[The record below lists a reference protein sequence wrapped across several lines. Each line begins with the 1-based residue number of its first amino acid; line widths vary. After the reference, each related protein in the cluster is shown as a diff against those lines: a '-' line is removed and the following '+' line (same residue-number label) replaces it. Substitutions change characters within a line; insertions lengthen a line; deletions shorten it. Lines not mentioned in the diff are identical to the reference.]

1 MLKQPVRTS
10 LSDFIKT
17 SMGSQFVI
25 PVYQRNY
32 TWNPEKETTR
42 FMADIENL
50 LNQKSTN
57 HFLGIIIYME
67 SEVSTM
73 FRQLQIV
80 DGQQRL
86 TTSFI
91 FLLALKNEA
100 LAKKN
105 KMVAEMID
113 DYYLYNRHTKE
124 EAKLRLK
131 PTISDDDVYSKIIYG
146 NGENCTR
153 KEKESIVYRNYDFIL
168 HRIRELERN
177 HSLLEILDT
186 LAKVDILE
194 FPLSETDNAQ
204 QIFESI
210 NSTGAP
216 LTSADLIRNYIL
228 MNHTNEVQER
238 WYKVYWKPLEAYYP
252 ESRKLEDFFRCYLAV
267 KTYSLLSRR
276 DVYDGFKDY
285 WSAIKQDTEEGLK
298 DIGRYC
304 RYMYE
309 IYNGPIQG
317 KLAEAALEDFRK
329 NESRLPAPFLMEMA
343 HLYDTKKISE
353 REFAALVQTIDSYM
367 TRRALCGKDTGALSR
382 YFPTLLRSVM
392 MGFQKKQQDIIT
404 LTKVNLINY
413 NRGKALAMPTDDQLR
428 TQLREINAYSLMCIR
443 PVLDRIEHFGA
454 HAKVD
459 LEDLNIE
466 HIMPQTPNNWW
477 KKNAGV
483 EDDDDYT
490 AVCNLI
496 GNLTLCAE
504 MDNSKI
510 GNKNFAYKKKVLEKT
525 NHIRMNT
532 KILKLKHWTKQDVLN
547 RCDELANI
555 IIKIYPYSMGRE
567 ETTTKN
573 TNMLILSTPSV
584 EARAMIRK
592 NNVQILT
599 GSTMKA
605 YGDKEMKANRNQFIR
620 LYDRG
625 IIKET
630 QDGKMEFIQN
640 YSFHDLNEA
649 ASFLMHRGGENS
661 NAWKYEDGRG
671 LNEPLKQE
679 KSSAVSKPKKNEENH
694 PSHKPSHVSRS
705 RKQVGLNSQPTRKSN
720 RKHETKTQNKR
731 YSRQNRPHSNIHP
744 QSEKSKATKKIQT
757 GGRVLFAGERE
768 R

>member
-32 TWNPEKETTR
+32 TWNPEKETAR
-42 FMADIENL
+42 YMSDIENL
-50 LNQKSTN
+50 LNKKTTN
-57 HFLGIIIYME
+57 HFLGIVIYME
-67 SEVSTM
+67 SEISAM

-91 FLLALKNEA
+91 FLLALKQEA
-100 LAKKN
+100 LSKKN
-105 KMVAEMID
+105 KTVADMID

-131 PTISDDDVYSKIIYG
+131 PTISDDDVYAKIVYG
-146 NGENCTR
+146 NVENCSR

-168 HRIRELERN
+168 RRIRELEK
-177 HSLLEILDT
+177 HHTLLEILDT
-186 LAKVDILE
+186 LAKIDILE

-204 QIFESI
+204 EIFESI

-228 MNHTNEVQER
+228 MNHTDEVQER
-238 WYKVYWKPLEAYYP
+238 WYKVYWQPLEAYYP

-276 DVYDGFKDY
+276 DVYEGFKEY
-285 WSAIKQDTEEGLK
+285 WSNTKQDPEEGLK
-298 DIGRYC
+298 DIGRFC

-309 IYNGPIQG
+309 IYNGPMNG
-317 KLAEAALEDFRK
+317 KLAEEALEDFRK

-343 HLYDTKKISE
+343 HLYATKKISE
-353 REFAALVQTIDSYM
+353 REFSAIVRLIDTYM
-367 TRRALCGKDTGALSR
+367 TRRALCGNDSGALSR

-392 MGFQKKQQDIIT
+392 MGYHPKKKQDILT

-428 TQLREINAYSLMCIR
+428 SQLKEINAYSLMCIR
-443 PVLDRIEHFGA
+443 PVLDRIEHFGS

-466 HIMPQTPNNWW
+466 HIMPQTPNKWW
-477 KKNAGV
+477 KNVSGAQD
-483 EDDDDYT
+483 EEEYT
-490 AVCNLI
+490 FLCNLI

-504 MDNSKI
+504 YDNSVV
-510 GNKNFAYKKKVLEKT
+510 GNKDFIFKKKVLSKT

-532 KILKLKHWTKQDVLN
+532 EILHTKHWTKKEILA
-547 RCDELANI
+547 RCDKLTDI
-555 IIKIYPYSMGRE
+555 ILKIYPYNMGRE
-567 ETTTKN
+567 EVAPQN
-573 TNMLILSTPSV
+573 TNMVTLSSPSV
-584 EARAMIRK
+584 EARAIIHK
-592 NNVQILT
+592 NSVLILT

-605 YGDKEMKANRNQFIR
+605 YGEKEMKANRNRFTSI
-620 LYDRG
+620 YDRG

-649 ASFLMHRGGENS
+649 ASFLLHRGGDNTS
-661 NAWKYEDGRG
+661 AWKYEDGRG
-671 LNEPLKQE
+671 LKELEPKKKWEEKQKASKLKPHATTV
-679 KSSAVSKPKKNEENH
+679 KKKASAKPKAH
-694 PSHKPSHVSRS
+694 SIS
-705 RKQVGLNSQPTRKSN
+705 RKKNTKQNSSN
-720 RKHETKTQNKR
+720 NKKNT
-731 YSRQNRPHSNIHP
+731 SRQNRPHSNIKP
-744 QSEKSKATKKIQT
+744 QSENSQT
-757 GGRVLFAGERE
+757 NPIVSRVLFAGEQDH
-768 R
+768 